1 MKKIILSISFLIT
14 SAFVFG
20 QSMIITPNR
29 TQSSGNTSGD
39 NYQAF
44 SNANLIG
51 LSSFRYNGT
60 DDAKTPVQ
68 LNNTILQVSGG
79 GYTGPTSIVF
89 DKAIMRF
96 KASENWTSTA
106 RGTNIEFN
114 TTLNGSP
121 SSVTNFSILNT
132 GTIGIHGTN
141 ALEFGYT
148 VAGKEVNA
156 GKIAYNGF
164 GTSALALVGAG
175 TLNTNRKIHMFAEGG
190 ATIDGSLALGI
201 GPGIPIGKVHIKH
214 DNTGF
219 AHLNIETSSSTSQ
232 ILYSKTGTADN
243 FTQDLIISNGNPAA
257 SLFAFTYNAATN
269 PLILTGEGDA
279 FVGRNT
285 TTNGFTRLGSAAPNV
300 KMKEL
305 SGTFSAS
312 TGTNTNIVHGLTQ
325 SKILSVS
332 VLVNAVSGNDVS
344 ENYPSW
350 SATGF
355 EFSYFVSSTNVTL
368 SGRSGADGSLLGRP
382 IKILITYKE

>member
-1 MKKIILSISFLIT
+1 MRKIILSFALLIT

-44 SNANLIG
+44 SNNSLIG
-51 LSSFRYNGT
+51 LSSVRYNGT
-60 DDAKTPVQ
+60 DVAKTPVL

-79 GYTGPTSIVF
+79 GVTPPSTVVF

-96 KASENWTSTA
+96 KASENWTATA
-106 RGTNIEFN
+106 RGTDIEFN

-148 VAGKEVNA
+148 VAGKEANA

-175 TLNTNRKIHMFAEGG
+175 TLATNRKIHMFAEGG
-190 ATIDGSLALGI
+190 ATIDGNLALGI
-201 GPGIPIGKVHIKH
+201 GPGVPIGKVHIKH
-214 DNTGF
+214 DNIGF

-232 ILYSKTGTADN
+232 ILYSKTGTTDN
-243 FTQDLIISNGNPAA
+243 FSQDVIISNGNPAA
-257 SLFAFTYNAATN
+257 SWFAFTYSSATN

-285 TTNGFTRLGSAAPNV
+285 TTNGFTRLGSAAPNI

-305 SGTFSAS
+305 SGTFAGL
-312 TGTNTNIVHGLTQ
+312 TGSNTNIAHGLTQ
-325 SKILSVS
+325 SKIMSVS
-332 VLVNAVSGNDVS
+332 ILVNASTLNDVS
-344 ENYPSW
+344 ENYI
-350 SATGF
+350 AVNGF
-355 EFSYFVSSTNVTL
+355 EFSYFISSTNVTL
-368 SGRSGADGSLLGRP
+368 SGKNLNDGNLLGRP
-382 IKILITYKE
+382 IRILVTYKE